1 MNNLSSYAS
10 LKLTLSMTRCV
21 HYIAVN
27 DVIALMQ
34 MYFII
39 LQSFHKSKKLTEK
52 LFKQLLIKLYNWKFD
67 TITRVRL

>member
-1 MNNLSSYAS
+1 
-10 LKLTLSMTRCV
+10 MTRCV

-52 LFKQLLIKLYNWKFD
+52 LFKQLLIKLYHWKFD

>member
-1 MNNLSSYAS
+1 
-10 LKLTLSMTRCV
+10 MTRCV
-21 HYIAVN
+21 HYTAVN

>member
-1 MNNLSSYAS
+1 
-10 LKLTLSMTRCV
+10 MTRCV

-34 MYFII
+34 MYIII